1 MKILLV
7 GINFGNYE
15 NRIVET
21 FKKQGHEIFYMYDT
35 DKHYSFYLRLF
46 GEKYTDK
53 KTVKYQNK
61 MLKEMPHNF
70 DRVIVIV
77 GRQLKVEFLEQVKI
91 NNPEAKF
98 FLYLWDD
105 VKRVENFEKTKEFY
119 DEIYSF
125 DLKDCRDYGFKHL
138 PLFFTQRPK
147 KNTNKKYD
155 IYSAMF
161 SHSERERIIDSVA
174 DQAEKMGKQCKFY
187 ISVGRFA
194 YIKRRKELNNC
205 KRENVIYISKPISEM
220 DNYDNMEKSKT
231 ILDVQFCSQIGL
243 TMRTI
248 ESIGMKNKL
257 ITTNPSIKYYDF
269 YNSDNVFIIERKKP
283 VIDKNFLEI
292 PYRTIPK
299 EIYEKYSLDTW
310 VKTLTGEIVLNNY
323 IGDYDIN
330 SLYFEGFDS

>member
-1 MKILLV
+1 
-7 GINFGNYE
+7 
-15 NRIVET
+15 
-21 FKKQGHEIFYMYDT
+21 
-35 DKHYSFYLRLF
+35 
-46 GEKYTDK
+46 
-53 KTVKYQNK
+53 
-61 MLKEMPHNF
+61 
-70 DRVIVIV
+70 
-77 GRQLKVEFLEQVKI
+77 
-91 NNPEAKF
+91 
-98 FLYLWDD
+98 
-105 VKRVENFEKTKEFY
+105 
-119 DEIYSF
+119 
-125 DLKDCRDYGFKHL
+125 
-138 PLFFTQRPK
+138 
-147 KNTNKKYD
+147 
-155 IYSAMF
+155 MF

-231 ILDVQFCSQIGL
+231 ILDVQFSSQIGL

-248 ESIGMKNKL
+248 ESLGMKNKL

-310 VKTLTGEIVLNNY
+310 VKTLTGEIELSNY
-323 IGDYDIN
+323 IGNNFIDKLI
-330 SLYFEGFDS
+330 FD

>member
-15 NRIVET
+15 KRIVDT
-21 FKKQGHEIFYMYDT
+21 FKKLGHEIFYMYDA
-35 DKHYSFYLRLF
+35 DEHYSFYLRLF
-46 GEKYTDK
+46 GKKYTDK
-53 KTVKYQNK
+53 KNVQYQNRT
-61 MLKEMPHNF
+61 LKEMPHNF

-77 GRQLKVEFLEQVKI
+77 GRQLKVEFLEEVKT

-98 FLYLWDD
+98 SLYLWDD

-119 DEIYSF
+119 DEVYSF

-161 SHSERERIIDSVA
+161 SHSERERIINSVA
-174 DQAEKMGKQCKFY
+174 DQADKMGKKCKFY

-194 YIKRRKELNNC
+194 YIKRRKELNKC
-205 KRENVIYISKPISEM
+205 KRENVIYISQPISEM
-220 DNYDNMEKSKT
+220 DNYDNMEKART
-231 ILDVQFCSQIGL
+231 ILDVQFSSQIGL

-248 ESIGMKNKL
+248 ESLGMKNKL

-269 YNSDNVFIIERKKP
+269 FNTDNIFIISRENP
-283 VIDKNFLEI
+283 IIEEDFLDT
-292 PYRTIPK
+292 PYQKISE
-299 EIYEKYSLDTW
+299 EIYEKYSLTTW
-310 VKTLTGEIVLNNY
+310 VRTLAGEIKLNNY
-323 IGDYDIN
+323 IGDYDIE
-330 SLYFEGFDS
+330 SLKFEGFDN